1 MTDFRL
7 LKAQLEKYGFTENEA
22 KVYVHLSQAGYPAS
36 VLQIA
41 RALKLGRTPVYNAL
55 DWLED
60 KRVVIKTITDAGHS
74 YAAAPANSLE
84 NYWKLK
90 TARVNGLGEQLPALV
105 ATLEKLAAPAD
116 YRSQIN
122 YFTGRYGIEQIT
134 YNSLRAENDLYI
146 YEVNADM
153 TAFTNQET
161 AERFR
166 KVWVERGT
174 KIHQLTNSVRFEDFT
189 DVEAMVT
196 GFWDVRH
203 INPEVL
209 QINFETLIYN
219 DTVAFY
225 SYVGDDAFGV
235 EIVNPS
241 LAQMQKQIFRAIQK
255 LATPFEIVSPKGAA
269 RLPGSSGV

>member
-1 MTDFRL
+1 M
-7 LKAQLEKYGFTENEA
+7 EKYGFTENEA

-55 DWLED
+55 DRLED

-122 YFTGRYGIEQIT
+122 HFTGRHGIEQIT

-209 QINFETLIYN
+209 QIDFETLIYN

-225 SYVGDDAFGV
+225 SYVGDDVFGV
-235 EIVNPS
+235 EIANPS
-241 LAQMQKQIFRAIQK
+241 LAEMQKQIFRAIQK
-255 LATPFEIVSPKGAA
+255 LATPFEITSSKGAA
-269 RLPGSSGV
+269 QLPD